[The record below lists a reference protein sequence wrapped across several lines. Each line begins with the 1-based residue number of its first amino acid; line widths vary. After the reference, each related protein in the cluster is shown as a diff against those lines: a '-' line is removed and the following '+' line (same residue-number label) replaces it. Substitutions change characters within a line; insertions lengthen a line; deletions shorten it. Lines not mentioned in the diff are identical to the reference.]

1 MLNRVSVSMLLI
13 DSLTGNPFLILK
25 EVDGE
30 RGIPIEISVLEVYG
44 IVYEIKGIKPARPM
58 SHDLLKNLMDL
69 LDASIH
75 KIIMIHLESGTY
87 YASIYIQYEDAE
99 IVIDA
104 RPSDAVA
111 LSLRTNAPIFV
122 EESVLNKVGKMHY
135 LTTNFKDGKKH
146 GENWRK
152 ILEELDPDK
161 FGHT

>member
-30 RGIPIEISVLEVYG
+30 RGIPIEIGALEAYG
-44 IVYEIKGIKPARPM
+44 IAYEIKRIKPARPT
-58 SHDLLKNLMDL
+58 SHDLLKNLVDL

-75 KIIMIHLESGTY
+75 KIIVTHLESGTY

-111 LSLRTNAPIFV
+111 VSLRSNAPIFV
-122 EESVLNKVGKMHY
+122 EESVLSEVGKMHF
-135 LTTNFKDGKKH
+135 LTTTFENKK
-146 GENWRK
+146 E
-152 ILEELDPDK
+152 I
-161 FGHT
+161 

>member
-1 MLNRVSVSMLLI
+1 
-13 DSLTGNPFLILK
+13 
-25 EVDGE
+25 
-30 RGIPIEISVLEVYG
+30 
-44 IVYEIKGIKPARPM
+44 M

-75 KIIMIHLESGTY
+75 KIIVTQLESGTY

-122 EESVLNKVGKMHY
+122 EESVLDKVGKMHY
-135 LTTNFKDGKKH
+135 LKTTYKDGKVH
-146 GENWRK
+146 DENWRK

-161 FGHT
+161 FDHT